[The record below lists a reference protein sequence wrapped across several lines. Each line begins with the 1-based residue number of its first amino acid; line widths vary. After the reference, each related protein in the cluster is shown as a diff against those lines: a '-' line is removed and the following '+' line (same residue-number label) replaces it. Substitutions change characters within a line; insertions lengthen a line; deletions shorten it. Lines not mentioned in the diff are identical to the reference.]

1 MKKNKKGF
9 TLIELLVVVLIIG
22 VLAGIALPKYRT
34 ITAKSKLMQAF
45 VLAKAVKDAE
55 ETYYTAHRQYTT
67 DFDALLVDV
76 GEYKVIT
83 DMTNILRIR
92 LKSNNY
98 TIEIALNGTGGA
110 NNRVEVYLPNTF
122 YHGITYYFNHEAA
135 GYYGQRKGRHCF
147 AEENAFKKACISMG
161 GVDIG
166 QSGRPTCRA
175 YQLP

>member
-1 MKKNKKGF
+1 MKKQKGF
-9 TLIELLVVVLIIG
+9 TLIELLICILIIG
-22 VLAGIALPKYRT
+22 ILAGVAIPKYQT

-76 GEYKVIT
+76 GEYQFT
-83 DMTNILRIR
+83 SNHPNISQSI

-98 TIEIALNGTGGA
+98 KIQIVINGYGSD
-110 NNRVEVYLPNTF
+110 NNRVEIFLPSKQNLF
-122 YHGITYYFNHEAA
+122 HGITYYFNHDSGKANH
-135 GYYGQRKGRHCF
+135 GRWCF
-147 AEENAFKKACISMG
+147 AENDAFKKACISMG
-161 GVDIG
+161 GVEKG